1 MMSPKE
7 SSRFNCSM
15 HLLKLLMLVSS
26 YERMSETMAEATH
39 VFNRVVRKDLA
50 NHKGYFALTFGESK
64 PGGL

>member
-1 MMSPKE
+1 
-7 SSRFNCSM
+7 
-15 HLLKLLMLVSS
+15 
-26 YERMSETMAEATH
+26 MSETMAEATH